1 MYKIIENMAEFN
13 EILKTMNGEE
23 KNRKIYNAGYTMLYV
38 SVDEDGNKD
47 EYRTDMNFFV
57 ISDSED
63 SEENIGKE
71 FFNLII
77 RNECKSSEGLGFDVD
92 MVEETIEINVSK
104 TEIKYLFNFWN
115 SAPMPKDMVEWLI
128 NGIAS

>member
-1 MYKIIENMAEFN
+1 MYKIIENMAELN
-13 EILKTMNGEE
+13 GILETMNGEE

-77 RNECKSSEGLGFDVD
+77 RNECKSSEVLGFDVD
-92 MVEETIEINVSK
+92 MVEETIEINVSE
-104 TEIKYLFNFWN
+104 TETKYLFNFWN
-115 SAPMPKDMVEWLI
+115 SAPLSKDMVEWLI
-128 NGIAS
+128 NGITR

>member
-1 MYKIIENMAEFN
+1 MEDLKIIELFFERKECAVAETERKYGRYLSKIAYN
-13 EILKTMNGEE
+13 IL
-23 KNRKIYNAGYTMLYV
+23 
-38 SVDEDGNKD
+38 
-47 EYRTDMNFFV
+47 F
-57 ISDSED
+57 DSED

-92 MVEETIEINVSK
+92 MVEETIEINVSE
-104 TEIKYLFNFWN
+104 TETKYLFNFWN

-128 NGIAS
+128 NGITR

>member
-1 MYKIIENMAEFN
+1 MYKIIENMAELN
-13 EILKTMNGEE
+13 GILETMNGEE

-92 MVEETIEINVSK
+92 MVEETIEINVSE
-104 TEIKYLFNFWN
+104 TETKYLFNFWN

-128 NGIAS
+128 NVIAS

>member
-1 MYKIIENMAEFN
+1 MQSKYLRHFLITSERRIISGLVPTIMRSFSLP
-13 EILKTMNGEE
+13 I
-23 KNRKIYNAGYTMLYV
+23 I

-92 MVEETIEINVSK
+92 MVEETIEINVSE
-104 TEIKYLFNFWN
+104 TETKYLFNFWN

-128 NGIAS
+128 NGITR

>member
-1 MYKIIENMAEFN
+1 MYKIIENMAELN
-13 EILKTMNGEE
+13 GILETMNGEE

-92 MVEETIEINVSK
+92 MVEETIEINVSE
-104 TEIKYLFNFWN
+104 TETKYLFNFWN

-128 NGIAS
+128 NGITR

>member
-1 MYKIIENMAEFN
+1 MYKIIENMAELN
-13 EILKTMNGEE
+13 GILETMNGEE

-92 MVEETIEINVSK
+92 MVEETIEINVSE
-104 TEIKYLFNFWN
+104 TETKYLFNFWN